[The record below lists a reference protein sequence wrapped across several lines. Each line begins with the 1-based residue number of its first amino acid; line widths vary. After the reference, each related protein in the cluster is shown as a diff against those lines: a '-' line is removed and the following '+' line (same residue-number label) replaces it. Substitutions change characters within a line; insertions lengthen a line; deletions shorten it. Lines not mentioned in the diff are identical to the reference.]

1 MKTRY
6 CTWLSLFFALVAALP
21 FSVSAQGVP
30 PDLEII
36 GNAGGLAPWA
46 ENQYLEISANG
57 QAIYERAIAGAI
69 GAPPLEE
76 RTFTLSAAE
85 VERLWQVISSNDF
98 FNLSS
103 QFADSSVL
111 DPTFARLVIRANGV
125 THEVSVQNISI
136 FQFDNIILALNEAT
150 PPEADLVYETYY
162 PPLIFETEV
171 CDQFRGLLPEAPRDL
186 LPEKFKRAKPYDNQT
201 TRPQTQS
208 AAAHSGTTVACHISL
223 QDAVA
228 QGLVKLEAKGDFW
241 GDQVSISAKNSPPVK
256 CNSLQIT
263 LNLEFYGPNAT
274 PANVAHIKS
283 AIESKWNGQTTS
295 DGRKVSMHV
304 NTRRKQG
311 ATFPPGT
318 PGFHQVELVGRLAI
332 SFVSGDPKV
341 NIGTG
346 GGKWAT
352 IGNSL
357 NEMYAHEAGHL
368 MGLPDRYDDY
378 RKQSNGTWRREADGK
393 SFTSEELAKI
403 LAPPGQPFDPTKR
416 WLDRRSNMRVAS
428 PHPGHHNDLMATLSG
443 KVQKSDIDALV
454 AQAGLVID
462 VRPGETLVNKKRR
475 EQNFVITRGT
485 GIFVLDGG
493 AIRLDGLYA
502 ACIDLDKD
510 IPETGGN
517 FDLGPPL
524 NTWAGIESAP
534 ALFNLLRY
542 IDENELF
549 CESNDIA
556 QQAIWRI
563 TDNAYIGNDAIQN
576 FLQTAGINLGNAFID
591 FPRMTNPDSTDTTTA
606 VLIPQELLVVQ
617 VTPRSTL
624 TSGGQNV
631 NLTGKFLPPAV
642 PDVTITGTS
651 TWHLETPEGSAAQI
665 ATPSDSTAAFTTDVR
680 GFYGATLQV
689 HATAVAEDTTS
700 FVVSSTARVVVP
712 DSRTDTFEDGELEN
726 APFNWQTDGGNYWSV
741 TNTTSYTGGFAA
753 EAGFV
758 IDGESAFL
766 EISPLLLTPGKLSFA
781 YKLSAYPDDGFL
793 TFSIDGVPQEVWT
806 GKVDWAH
813 ATYEL
818 PAGRHTLTWAYRK
831 ESLFPIGLEGAW
843 IDDVFFPPDAVFTAV
858 AEKQEIPLQYQLL
871 QNYPNPFNPQTEI
884 RFDLPKPEHVVLKVF
899 DVAGHEVR
907 TVIAK
912 RYAAG
917 KHRVLWDG
925 KDNNG
930 NWVASGVYFYQIRAG
945 NFSQVRKMTLLR

>member
-6 CTWLSLFFALVAALP
+6 YTWLSLFFALVAALP

-36 GNAGGLAPWA
+36 GNAGGLAPWD
-46 ENQYLEISANG
+46 ENQYLQISADG
-57 QAIYERAIAGAI
+57 QAVYERSIPGDI

-98 FNLSS
+98 FNLPS
-103 QFADSSVL
+103 QFADSSL
-111 DPTFARLVIRANGV
+111 NDPTFARLIIRANGV

-136 FQFDNIILALNEAT
+136 IQFDNIILALNEAT

-171 CDQFRGLLPEAPRDL
+171 CDQFRGLLPETPANL
-186 LPEKFKRAKPYDNQT
+186 LPEKFKRKKSHHNQDS
-201 TRPQTQS
+201 RPQTQS
-208 AAAHSGTTVACHISL
+208 AAAHPGTTVACHVSL
-223 QDAVA
+223 RDAVA
-228 QGLVKLEAKGDFW
+228 QGLVQLEAKGDFW
-241 GDQVSISAKNSPPVK
+241 GDQVSINAKNSPPVK
-256 CNSLQIT
+256 CTNLQIT

-274 PANVAHIKS
+274 PANVARIKH

-304 NTRRKQG
+304 NTRRKQS
-311 ATFPPGT
+311 ATLPPGT
-318 PGFHQVELVGRLAI
+318 PGFHQIELVGKLAI
-332 SFVSGDPKV
+332 SYVSGDPKV

-352 IGNSL
+352 IGSSL
-357 NEMYAHEAGHL
+357 DEIYAHEAGHL

-378 RKQSNGTWRREADGK
+378 RKQPNGTWRREADGK
-393 SFTSEELAKI
+393 ALTSEELAKI
-403 LAPPGQPFDPTKR
+403 LAPPGQPIDPTKR

-428 PHPGHHNDLMATLSG
+428 PHPGHANDLMATLSG
-443 KVQKSDIDALV
+443 KVRQSDIDALV

-462 VRPGETLVNKKRR
+462 VHPGETLVNRR
-475 EQNFVITRGT
+475 NNAQNFMITRGT
-485 GIFVLDGG
+485 GILVPDGG

-510 IPETGGN
+510 IPETGGD

-524 NTWAGIESAP
+524 HTWAGIEAAP
-534 ALFNLLRY
+534 ELLSLLQY
-542 IDENELF
+542 IDENDLF
-549 CESNDIA
+549 CEDDFIA

-563 TDNAYIGNDAIQN
+563 TDNADIGNDVIQN
-576 FLQTAGINLGNAFID
+576 FLQTAGINLGNALID
-591 FPRMTNPDSTDTTTA
+591 FPHLTNPDSTDTTTA

-617 VTPRSTL
+617 VAPRSTL

-631 NLTGKFLPPAV
+631 SLAGKFLPPAV
-642 PDVTITGTS
+642 PGVTFTSTS

-665 ATPSDSTAAFTTDVR
+665 ITPSDSTASFTTDVR
-680 GFYGATLQV
+680 GFYHATLEVQG
-689 HATAVAEDTTS
+689 TTVAEDTTT
-700 FVVSSTARVVVP
+700 FVVNSAARVVVP
-712 DSRTDTFEDGELEN
+712 DDRTDTFEDGELEN
-726 APFNWQTDGGNYWSV
+726 GPFNWQTGGGSYWSV
-741 TNTTSYTGGFAA
+741 TDATSYTGGFAA

-758 IDGESAFL
+758 IAGDSALL
-766 EISPLLLTPGKLSFA
+766 EISPVLPIAGKLSFA
-781 YKLSAYPDDGFL
+781 YKLSAYPDDAFL
-793 TFSIDGVPQEVWT
+793 AFSINGVPQDIWT

-813 ATYEL
+813 VSYDL
-818 PAGRHTLTWAYRK
+818 PAGRHTLSWAYRK
-831 ESLFPIGLEGAW
+831 ESFFPSGLEGAW

-858 AEKQEIPLQYQLL
+858 AEKQETPLQYQLL

-884 RFDLPKPEHVVLKVF
+884 RFNLPKPEHVVLKVF
-899 DVAGHEVR
+899 DVGGHEVR
-907 TVIAK
+907 TVIEK

-917 KHRVLWDG
+917 KHRILWDG
-925 KDNNG
+925 KDSNG
-930 NWVASGVYFYQIRAG
+930 NLVASGVYFYQIRVG
-945 NFSQVRKMTLLR
+945 SFSQVRKMTFLR